1 MRWHLLLTQF
11 LCFKICSMTTKTA
24 TRSGG
29 RSARV
34 QSAVHDA
41 ARELLEEVGRGALT
55 VPMIA
60 ARAGVTPSTIYRR
73 WGDLPA
79 LLSDVAAQRLR
90 PESGPPDT
98 GNFRADLLAWSEQFV
113 EEMASEPGLALVRD
127 VVCGGYRIEGVA
139 PCLVFT
145 AGQITDMVQ
154 RAGARGEPAP
164 PVEYVVD
171 RVAAPI
177 VYRLLMGACS
187 DVDAAYAR
195 RLATQC
201 LADWRPT

>member
-1 MRWHLLLTQF
+1 
-11 LCFKICSMTTKTA
+11 MTTKPA
-24 TRSGG
+24 TRTGG

-41 ARELLEEVGRGALT
+41 TRALLDEVGRGALT
-55 VPMIA
+55 VPMVA
-60 ARAGVTPSTIYRR
+60 SRAGVTPSTIYRR
-73 WGDLPA
+73 WGDLSA
-79 LLSDVAAQRLR
+79 LLSDVAAARLR
-90 PESGPPDT
+90 PEAGPPDT
-98 GNFRADLLAWSEQFV
+98 GSFRADLLSWSELFV

-127 VVCGGYRIEGVA
+127 VVCGGYAIDGLA

-145 AGQITDMVQ
+145 AGQITDMVE
-154 RAGARGEPAP
+154 RAQTRGEAVPT
-164 PVEYVVD
+164 VEYVVD

-177 VYRLLMGACS
+177 VYRLLMGACA

-201 LADWRPT
+201 LADWRPA